1 MNTINKIKP
10 CLAVFLLAT
19 ASVSN
24 ADVWAPVTADSTF
37 FTLETLLNLPS
48 TDTFGIFAATANIG
62 LVAPILSFNG
72 GDSVSFNQV
81 GANYTLSD
89 SAASG
94 TLLGSNNFQIGWMDS
109 AGVWLAASG
118 GSQLNMIGANDY
130 SIAFIDPNANP
141 ANNIHTLYA
150 VDVQQAPAS
159 APGISAVPLPATA
172 WLMISALMGF
182 LFTGRSK
189 SGIKA

>member
-1 MNTINKIKP
+1 MNTINKIKL

-19 ASVSN
+19 ASVSS
-24 ADVWAPVTADSTF
+24 ADVWAPITADSTF

-150 VDVQQAPAS
+150 VDVQPAPAS